1 MASHALGYRVWVTVA
16 CLSGRKGG
24 NAEFA
29 MPSESRPPWKIDLPL
44 RPFSNSLPIY
54 LPSLP
59 SSATLGGM
67 LLSDELVEL

>member
-1 MASHALGYRVWVTVA
+1 MRNL
-16 CLSGRKGG
+16 
-24 NAEFA
+24 FA
-29 MPSESRPPWKIDLPL
+29 MPSESSPPWKIDVPQ
-44 RPFSNSLPIY
+44 RPFVNSLPIY